1 MKYCHVLA
9 ADWLLQTQETNLD
22 RNLYVYKV
30 VVAIAIFLQRNSG
43 TWDNGIESNNVEK
56 YSKFHK
62 KRLQILKGKR
72 QLCLSS
78 VITKYEKTMINIP
91 NWNFE

>member
-1 MKYCHVLA
+1 MKYYHVLA
-9 ADWLLQTQETNLD
+9 ADWLLQIQETNLD

-30 VVAIAIFLQRNSG
+30 VVPIAIFLQRNSSA
-43 TWDNGIESNNVEK
+43 WDNGIVLNNVEK

-72 QLCLSS
+72 QICLSS
-78 VITKYEKTMINIP
+78 VITKHKKTIINIP